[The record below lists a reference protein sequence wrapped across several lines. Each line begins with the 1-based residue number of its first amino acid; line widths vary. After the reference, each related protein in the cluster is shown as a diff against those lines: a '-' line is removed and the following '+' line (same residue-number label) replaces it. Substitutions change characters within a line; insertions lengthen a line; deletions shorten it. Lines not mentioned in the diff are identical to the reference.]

1 MILWYLVRYVACW
14 LWTLLMAAAAS
25 AGMLVAPVWSW
36 LTFARPWGRG
46 ALALV
51 GARLD
56 IEGAEHLAGPAVY
69 VSNHQSQVDVALLPA
84 ILPRKIRWVAK
95 KELKRIPLWG
105 WAFAKAGAVLID
117 RQDPRGAVAAIR
129 DGIKELP
136 EGWSVAVFPEGTRTR
151 SGEMNRF
158 KKGAFHI
165 AMQTVLPMVPIGLD
179 GARDIIPADAWVTRP
194 GVVYVTVGEPIP
206 TSDWKV
212 ATMNQHVAHVR
223 QRVVECIERSKA
235 RRIAAERRAQRPEGK
250 EVGV

>member
-1 MILWYLVRYVACW
+1 MIVWYMVRYLACW
-14 LWTLLMAAAAS
+14 LWTLVVAASAAAS
-25 AGMLVAPVWSW
+25 MLVAPVRAW
-36 LTFARPWGRG
+36 LIFARPWARG
-46 ALALV
+46 AIALV

-56 IEGAEHLAGPAVY
+56 VEGAEHLEGPAVF

-95 KELKRIPLWG
+95 KELKRIPFWG
-105 WAFAKAGAVLID
+105 WAFAKGGAVLID

-129 DGIKELP
+129 DGIRQLP

-165 AMQTVLPMVPIGLD
+165 AMQTGLPMVPIGLE

-206 TSDWKV
+206 TSDW
-212 ATMNQHVAHVR
+212 TLESMNDHVALVR
-223 QRVVECIERSKA
+223 EQVVACIERSKD
-235 RRIAAERRAQRPEGK
+235 RRIATKKA
-250 EVGV
+250 